1 MKIVICGA
9 GEVGSSIAKYLSD
22 EGGDLTVIDQ
32 DANLVREVAQS
43 LDVTAVIGHAS
54 HPDVLER
61 AGIAD
66 AEMIIAVTYSDEVNM
81 VACEI
86 AHSMFK
92 VPTKIA
98 RIRSQVYLQP
108 MWADLYTNNAIPI
121 DVIISPEVEVARAVK
136 RRIETPGA
144 TDVIPLAD
152 DKVRLVGVRCNADT
166 PITAT
171 PLRQLTSLFPD
182 MKIVVVGIK
191 RGERVI
197 IPRADD
203 EMYDGDDVYFVV
215 ASDQCQR
222 ALAAFGHEEAATR
235 RAVILGGGNIGLFVA
250 QQLEADHPEINL
262 KIVELDRERAEFLAQ
277 TLRRTTVLHGDVMSP
292 ELLAEAGVT
301 GAGTVIAVTQN
312 DETNILASLLAKK
325 KGALRVVTLI
335 NKSGYN
341 SLVGSLG
348 VDVIVNPR
356 SITVSRILQH
366 VRRGRIHSVYTVQ
379 DDFGE
384 LIEAEAMQTSG
395 LVGKPLRDLNLP
407 NGARIGAL
415 IRKGQVITPR
425 GESTI
430 EGGDRII
437 LFAAKEAV
445 KQVEKLF
452 SVRLESF

>member
-1 MKIVICGA
+1 
-9 GEVGSSIAKYLSD
+9 
-22 EGGDLTVIDQ
+22 
-32 DANLVREVAQS
+32 
-43 LDVTAVIGHAS
+43 
-54 HPDVLER
+54 
-61 AGIAD
+61 
-66 AEMIIAVTYSDEVNM
+66 
-81 VACEI
+81 
-86 AHSMFK
+86 
-92 VPTKIA
+92 
-98 RIRSQVYLQP
+98 
-108 MWADLYTNNAIPI
+108 
-121 DVIISPEVEVARAVK
+121 
-136 RRIETPGA
+136 
-144 TDVIPLAD
+144 
-152 DKVRLVGVRCNADT
+152 
-166 PITAT
+166 
-171 PLRQLTSLFPD
+171 

-191 RGERVI
+191 RGDRVI

-203 EMYDGDDVYFVV
+203 EMFDGDDVYFVV

-262 KIVELDRERAEFLAQ
+262 KIIELDRERAEFLAQ
-277 TLRRTTVLHGDVMSP
+277 ALKRTTVLHGDVMSP
-292 ELLAEAGVT
+292 ELLAEAGVA

-325 KGALRVVTLI
+325 KGAQRVVTLV

-341 SLVGSLG
+341 TLVGSLG

-395 LVGKPLRDLNLP
+395 LVGKALRDLNLP
-407 NGARIGAL
+407 SGTRIGAV

-425 GESTI
+425 GDSTI

-437 LFAAKEAV
+437 LFTAKDAV
-445 KQVEKLF
+445 KHVEKLF
-452 SVRLESF
+452 SVRLEFF